1 MELLEIETYMKNHFK
16 NDVEI
21 NPDTIPKTYRENKF
35 WLFEKQFEKD
45 VDVTKASNSIRDKDF
60 AKTVVKLLPFNK

>member
-1 MELLEIETYMKNHFK
+1 MELLEIETFMKNQFK
-16 NDVEI
+16 NDIEI
-21 NPDTIPKTYRENKF
+21 NPDTIPETYRENKF

-60 AKTVVKLLPFNK
+60 AKTVKKILPFDK